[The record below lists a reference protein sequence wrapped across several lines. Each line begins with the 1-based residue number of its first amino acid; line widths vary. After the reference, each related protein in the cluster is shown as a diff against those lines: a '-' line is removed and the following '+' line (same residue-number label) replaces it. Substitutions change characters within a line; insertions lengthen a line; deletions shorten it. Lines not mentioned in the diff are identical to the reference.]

1 MEGRPPPFDPDDDL
15 DFDFDASRRRRAERI
30 ERGETGERPAQPRR
44 SDTDEDPYEGA
55 EERRDDDLYGED
67 ESDSDSDAFD
77 TTGERPARARRER
90 PKRGGFSIPPI
101 GRKRRAAK
109 RERAAAADSPDTGE
123 RPYESTET
131 PFEST
136 EAPYESTETPYE
148 STETAYPSTGTVE
161 RAADDPFAPVETAA
175 ERRARRNRHAD
186 LPAKVRRRQAIAV
199 GAIALLVI
207 GGGYVLLSGGGGGGD
222 EEEPLAAK
230 KLVGQT
236 MVGVML
242 GDGVTPQLLKAV
254 RKGRLGSVFIK
265 AGVSEA
271 TVQQA
276 VPQLQQAA
284 AEGDNPPLLVMIDQE
299 GGEIKP
305 LPGAP
310 DTSPADLGR
319 SGDSETA
326 RTEGQKTGQYLK
338 PFGINID
345 LAPVLDV
352 ELPQTAETIGS
363 RTFGDD
369 PNRVADL
376 GSAFIDGIQSQQVAA
391 TAKHFPGLGPAT
403 INTDFA
409 AVSVRATDEQFQEAL
424 VPFQAAVDAGVKLVM
439 VSSAAYPNYAG
450 ATPGAGKVK
459 PAAFATPIV
468 QGMLREQLGFTGV
481 VITDDLESI
490 AIKELTT
497 RDAAA
502 IAALRAG
509 CDLALYARTL
519 DGASAGLTAVVKA
532 MKQGKLD
539 RAVVQQAYDRVQDLK
554 ESLPSG

>member
-1 MEGRPPPFDPDDDL
+1 VTSKTSESGAWLDRTLGAAAAVLLFGLMAVTTIDVIGRYIFNWPL
-15 DFDFDASRRRRAERI
+15 
-30 ERGETGERPAQPRR
+30 
-44 SDTDEDPYEGA
+44 
-55 EERRDDDLYGED
+55 
-67 ESDSDSDAFD
+67 
-77 TTGERPARARRER
+77 
-90 PKRGGFSIPPI
+90 RGGFELTELLLLTLVFAGLPLVSRADEHVTMDFIDGLLGPR
-101 GRKRRAAK
+101 GRSFLRRLV
-109 RERAAAADSPDTGE
+109 DVVCGIII
-123 RPYESTET
+123 
-131 PFEST
+131 
-136 EAPYESTETPYE
+136 
-148 STETAYPSTGTVE
+148 
-161 RAADDPFAPVETAA
+161 
-175 ERRARRNRHAD
+175 
-186 LPAKVRRRQAIAV
+186 L
-199 GAIALLVI
+199 AL
-207 GGGYVLLSGGGGGGD
+207 
-222 EEEPLAAK
+222 AW
-230 KLVGQT
+230 
-236 MVGVML
+236 
-242 GDGVTPQLLKAV
+242 
-254 RKGRLGSVFIK
+254 RVFIK